1 MSKDFWKSLWM
12 KYCHLLPV
20 LIYMIF
26 YMSVFA
32 YVENRPQHHIHLL
45 GSSYDSLI
53 PFCEYFIV
61 PYYLWFLYITVGVLF
76 FALVEK
82 DRSQYY
88 LLITNL
94 CIGMTLFLIIS
105 LIWPNGHTLRPVVFE
120 RDNIFTRMVQG
131 LYRIDTS
138 TNVLPSIHV
147 FNSVAVHC
155 AISKCE
161 SLRKNHKG
169 IIYASFVLCVLI
181 IASTLFLKQ
190 HTILDVVTA
199 LLLNF
204 GTFCLIY
211 SPEAMARHQH
221 SGSRSWHRQNR

>member
-32 YVENRPQHHIHLL
+32 YVENRPNHHIHLL
-45 GSSYDSLI
+45 GNGYDDLI

-61 PYYLWFLYITVGVLF
+61 PYYLWFLYITMGVLF

-82 DRSQYY
+82 DRNQYY
-88 LLITNL
+88 SLITNL

-105 LIWPNGHTLRPVVFE
+105 LVWPNGHTLRPASFE
-120 RDNIFTRMVQG
+120 KDTIFTRMVQG

-138 TNVLPSIHV
+138 TNIFPSIHV
-147 FNSVAVHC
+147 FNSVAVHS
-155 AISKCE
+155 AISRCDYLK
-161 SLRKNHKG
+161 KNHRWLIHG
-169 IIYASFVLCVLI
+169 SFVLCILI

-190 HTILDVVTA
+190 HTIIDVVTA

-204 GTFCLIY
+204 TTYCLVY
-211 SPEAMARHQH
+211 SPEATAHHQH
-221 SGSRSWHRQNR
+221 SQYRNWHN